1 MAEAEELL
9 DGVAVRL
16 PAAEEIRRRGQRRR
30 ARRRAGAATVCAAAL
45 LTGAWALLPGG
56 ADRSQDRRGTV
67 ATAPENPFRKNG
79 VVENLPAREV
89 PLYGTWHWKRTD
101 GRPVASGDRGDI
113 LNRAGLA
120 EFCMNTMTGKGPD
133 RAGYTS
139 GYRGARGAVARQCVV
154 DYSAGEDADAS
165 ADVARDELLAV
176 FTRLE
181 TEGLRRV
188 SGALADVPDRSDR
201 VPEDIPEELADQQG
215 TLAWAGK
222 VEGHT
227 LRVFTQRWKSWVSV
241 VGIVDGAS

>member
-1 MAEAEELL
+1 MAEVEELL
-9 DGVAVRL
+9 DGVPVRL

-30 ARRRAGAATVCAAAL
+30 TRRRAGVATLCAAAL
-45 LTGAWALLPGG
+45 LTGAWAVLPDG
-56 ADRSQDRRGTV
+56 ADRSQDRRGAV

-79 VVENLPAREV
+79 VVQNLPPQEV
-89 PLYGTWHWKRTD
+89 PLYGTWHWKQTD
-101 GRPVASGDRGDI
+101 GRPVASGERGDL

-133 RAGYTS
+133 RAAYTS

-154 DYSAGEDADAS
+154 DYSPR

-188 SGALADVPDRSDR
+188 SGEPADVPDGSDR
-201 VPEDIPEELADQQG
+201 TPEDIPEELADQQG

-241 VGIVDGAS
+241 VAIVDGAS

>member
-9 DGVAVRL
+9 DGVVVRL

-30 ARRRAGAATVCAAAL
+30 ARRRAGAATLCAAAL

-56 ADRSQDRRGTV
+56 ADGSQDRRGTV

-79 VVENLPAREV
+79 VVQNLPARDV
-89 PLYGTWHWKRTD
+89 PLDDIWHWKQTD
-101 GRPVASGDRGDI
+101 GEPVASGARGDV

-120 EFCMNTMTGKGPD
+120 EFCMTTMTGKGPD
-133 RAGYTS
+133 RAAYTS

-154 DYSAGEDADAS
+154 DYNAGAG
-165 ADVARDELLAV
+165 VARDELLAV

-188 SGALADVPDRSDR
+188 SGEPADVPGGPDRA
-201 VPEDIPEELADQQG
+201 PEDIPEELADQQG